1 MKKLNK
7 EIEISASREKVWT
20 VLVEKSYNDN
30 WLSFFSAGTTASTDW
45 IEGHK
50 IIFTDNSNNG
60 IIGKVTA
67 KQPYEFIKITYEGV
81 IENGVENYE
90 SEMAKAMSGTE
101 ETYELSDSN
110 GTTKLVISVD
120 MGEDYFDEM
129 SVAWDA
135 ALQRISELSHAV

>member
-1 MKKLNK
+1 
-7 EIEISASREKVWT
+7 
-20 VLVEKSYNDN
+20 
-30 WLSFFSAGTTASTDW
+30 
-45 IEGHK
+45 
-50 IIFTDNSNNG
+50 
-60 IIGKVTA
+60 
-67 KQPYEFIKITYEGV
+67 
-81 IENGVENYE
+81 
-90 SEMAKAMSGTE
+90 MAKAMSGTE

>member
-1 MKKLNK
+1 MKTIKK
-7 EIEISASREKVWT
+7 EIEISAPREKVWT

-30 WLSFFSAGTTASTDW
+30 WLSLFSMGTSASTDW

-50 IIFTDNSNNG
+50 VIFADNSNNG
-60 IIGKVTA
+60 IIGKITT

-81 IENGVENYE
+81 IENGVENYDN
-90 SEMAKAMSGTE
+90 EMAKALNGTE

-110 GTTKLVISVD
+110 GNTKLVISAD
-120 MGEDYFDEM
+120 MDDDYFDEM
-129 SVAWDA
+129 STAWDA